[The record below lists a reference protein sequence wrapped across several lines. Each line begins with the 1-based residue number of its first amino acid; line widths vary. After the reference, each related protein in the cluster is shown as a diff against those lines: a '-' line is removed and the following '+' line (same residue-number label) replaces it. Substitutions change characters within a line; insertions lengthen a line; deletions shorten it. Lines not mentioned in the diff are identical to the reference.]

1 MSGIK
6 VGMQLAYAGGDFKQT
21 AAEIRDLESAGLDV
35 AMVAEVYTFDA
46 VSQLGY
52 LAAVTERVELMSAIF
67 PLYSRTPTLTAMTA
81 AGLDY
86 VSDGRFVLGMGASG
100 PQVIEGFHGI
110 RYDAPLGRTREI
122 VEICRQVWRRE
133 KVEHSGR
140 HYTIPLPVDQGTGL
154 GKSLK
159 LINHPVRD
167 RIPVMLAA
175 IGPKNVALTAEI
187 AEIWEPIWF
196 HPGRAS
202 EVWGEALAE
211 GRAKRDPA
219 LGELQVSVSVPFA
232 VGPGAGK
239 LLEHVRPQL
248 ALYVGGM
255 GAKGQNFYTKL
266 VERYGFEQEAH
277 DIQDLY
283 LAGRKD
289 EAAERVPD
297 ELVRAVSLIGTEDEV
312 AAQAREFASAGI
324 TQLNIQPLDPDHD
337 TVKSS
342 LETLKSLL

>member
-1 MSGIK
+1 MS
-6 VGMQLAYAGGDFKQT
+6 
-21 AAEIRDLESAGLDV
+21 
-35 AMVAEVYTFDA
+35 VAELYSFDA

-52 LAAVTERVELMSAIF
+52 LAARTSRLHIESGIVQIYT
-67 PLYSRTPTLTAMTA
+67 RTPSLTAMTA

-122 VEICRQVWRRE
+122 VDICRQVWRRE
-133 KVEHSGR
+133 KLEHHGK
-140 HYTIPLPVDQGTGL
+140 HYTIPLPADEGTGL
-154 GKSLK
+154 GKPLK

-175 IGPKNVALTAEI
+175 LGPKNVALTAEI

-202 EVWGEALAE
+202 EVWGDALAE
-211 GRAKRDPA
+211 GKAKRDPS

-266 VERYGFEQEAH
+266 VERYGFEQK
-277 DIQDLY
+277 LPTTS
-283 LAGRKD
+283 RTSTS
-289 EAAERVPD
+289 PD
-297 ELVRAVSLIGTEDEV
+297 
-312 AAQAREFASAGI
+312 ARTRPPRGSRRSWSA
-324 TQLNIQPLDPDHD
+324 PCR
-337 TVKSS
+337 
-342 LETLKSLL
+342 